1 MFVVADMGSTKTDW
15 SFVDKDK
22 KVSVLKTQGF
32 NPYFYSSEDIKLL
45 LESEFADKNIDW
57 NAIQPCIF
65 MDQAAATKKNAT

>member
-57 NAIQPCIF
+57 NAITAVYFYGSGCGNEE
-65 MDQAAATKKNAT
+65 K